1 MECIIETIFYL
12 EIQIRS
18 AQFSLLLFWSS
29 YNYFPLRLLDHPLI
43 VLSYS
48 MDYSPLVMHIYNLTS
63 FAVEFIL
70 NNLVCGIM
78 PQKI

>member
-1 MECIIETIFYL
+1 MEWIIETIFYL

-29 YNYFPLRLLDHPLI
+29 DNYFPLRLLDHSLI

-48 MDYSPLVMHIYNLTS
+48 MDYSPLVMQIYNLTS
-63 FAVEFIL
+63 FVVEFIL